1 MRGVRISWDPVMDVK
16 LTEEHIDYLDEV
28 ADNRGISRAA
38 LLRKW
43 IAAGERAES
52 AVIPDFEETSS
63 GPTAHR
69 DPVEQLFLNELP
81 DTADEA
87 MSVDQMRSKLKEKI
101 DAEVMTLYRES
112 EDIALTDKGD
122 IYADAE

>member
-1 MRGVRISWDPVMDVK
+1 MRINSDPILDLN
-16 LTEEHIDYLDEV
+16 LTEEHIDYLDEL
-28 ADNRGISRAA
+28 ADDRGISRAA

-52 AVIPDFEETSS
+52 AVIPDFEESSS
-63 GPTAHR
+63 GTTAHR
-69 DPVEQLFLNELP
+69 DAVEQLFLGELP

-87 MSVDQMRSKLKEKI
+87 VSVDEMRSKLKEKI
-101 DAEVMTLYRES
+101 DTEVMRLYRES
-112 EDIALTDKGD
+112 DDIAVAERGG

>member
-1 MRGVRISWDPVMDVK
+1 MRRVRISRNPGMDVN

-28 ADNRGISRAA
+28 ADNRGISRSA
-38 LLRKW
+38 LMRKW

-52 AVIPDFEETSS
+52 AVIPDFDETSS

-69 DPVEQLFLNELP
+69 DPVEQLFLDELP

-87 MSVDQMRSKLKEKI
+87 MSVDQMRSKLKKKV

-112 EDIALTDKGD
+112 EDIAVTDRGD